1 MVAQH
6 LTKSFSHLWPI
17 RNFCAWVFA
26 LMIQAPPDVTR
37 MYGRWS
43 ECAFKSHGSRFVNTL
58 SAGCSFDDEYSVC
71 SVHKTHTSQIPVAEV
86 IFDTRKYPVSQW
98 ANHRAVSADRI
109 LLPVWAEIKQ
119 QQLQPLFSWTEN
131 NRESEWKT
139 WLLYCSSIVGMKGDK
154 LDCAVDGS
162 ISTGTMPQHT
172 GDKLNS
178 HPIMSTGSQTAC
190 CYLISFLLCRDA
202 ACLPQNDYF
211 QDSQHV
217 KTEPRHKTLKLVRRL
232 SF

>member
-1 MVAQH
+1 MSLGCTAGDLSVR
-6 LTKSFSHLWPI
+6 SSHMALDLW
-17 RNFCAWVFA
+17 
-26 LMIQAPPDVTR
+26 
-37 MYGRWS
+37 
-43 ECAFKSHGSRFVNTL
+43 TL
-58 SAGCSFDDEYSVC
+58 SLRVVPSCFDDEYSVC
-71 SVHKTHTSQIPVAEV
+71 SVHKTHTSQIPITEV

-119 QQLQPLFSWTEN
+119 QHCSHSLAEQKII
-131 NRESEWKT
+131 ESLNEKPGYCTAVLLWEWKET
-139 WLLYCSSIVGMKGDK
+139 NWTVQ
-154 LDCAVDGS
+154 DGS

-211 QDSQHV
+211 QDSQHPEV

>member
-131 NRESEWKT
+131 NRVWMKNLAIVLQFYCGNERRQTGLCSRWVNQHRNNATAHRRQAELASNHVHRKPNSLLLSYQFSSLQRRSVFT
-139 WLLYCSSIVGMKGDK
+139 TKWLLSG
-154 LDCAVDGS
+154 
-162 ISTGTMPQHT
+162 
-172 GDKLNS
+172 
-178 HPIMSTGSQTAC
+178 
-190 CYLISFLLCRDA
+190 
-202 ACLPQNDYF
+202 
-211 QDSQHV
+211 
-217 KTEPRHKTLKLVRRL
+217 L
-232 SF
+232 SAR

>member
-6 LTKSFSHLWPI
+6 LAKSFSHLWPI

-26 LMIQAPPDVTR
+26 LMIQVPPDVTR

-43 ECAFKSHGSRFVNTL
+43 ECAFKSHGSRFVNT
-58 SAGCSFDDEYSVC
+58 AGCSFDDEYSVC
-71 SVHKTHTSQIPVAEV
+71 SVHKTHTNQIPVAEV

-119 QQLQPLFSWTEN
+119 QHCSH
-131 NRESEWKT
+131 SEWKT

-202 ACLPQNDYF
+202 ACLPQNDHF

-232 SF
+232 RF